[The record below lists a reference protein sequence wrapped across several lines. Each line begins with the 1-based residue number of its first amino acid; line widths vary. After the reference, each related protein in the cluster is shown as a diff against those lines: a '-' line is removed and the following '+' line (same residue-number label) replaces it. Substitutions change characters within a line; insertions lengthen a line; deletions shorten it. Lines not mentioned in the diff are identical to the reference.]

1 MVLDGGQSMTKP
13 LIVVNFKTYASASG
27 ATAEA
32 LAVAMEKHSNGPAR
46 MVAVVSAFDLE
57 AVCRVA
63 PNLEVWSQHLD
74 PVGQGGFTGWLE
86 PHTAIHRGAQGTIIN
101 HAEHKVEMEHVKSLL
116 PQLPDGFPVCGCAAD
131 LEEAKSLA
139 EMGPT
144 FIAVEPPE
152 LIGGDISVTTA
163 DPSIVSDTVAV
174 VKATNAGVRVLCGAG
189 VKNGQDV
196 ATAISLGAE
205 GVLLASGVTKAK
217 DVEAVLADLVSQLVW
232 VANHTLFDVSL
243 PQAAC
248 HQGTLVCI
256 CTPYN
261 RSLLSP
267 KARILVGDETPSH
280 TTP

>member
-1 MVLDGGQSMTKP
+1 MVPDGGQSMTKP

-27 ATAEA
+27 ATAET
-32 LAVAMEKHSNGPAR
+32 LAVAMEAHSNGPAR

-57 AVCRVA
+57 AVRRAA
-63 PNLEVWSQHLD
+63 PSLEVWSQHLD

-86 PHTAIHRGAQGTIIN
+86 PKTAMHRGAQGTIIN
-101 HAEHKVEMEHVKSLL
+101 HAEHKVDMDHVKRLL
-116 PQLPDGFPVCGCAAD
+116 PQLPDSFPVCGCAAD

-174 VKATNAGVRVLCGAG
+174 VKATNPNVRVLCGAG

-196 ATAISLGAE
+196 ATAIKLGAE
-205 GVLLASGVTKAK
+205 GVLLASGVTKAS
-217 DVEAVLADLVSQLVW
+217 DVASVLNDLVS
-232 VANHTLFDVSL
+232 
-243 PQAAC
+243 
-248 HQGTLVCI
+248 
-256 CTPYN
+256 
-261 RSLLSP
+261 LL
-267 KARILVGDETPSH
+267 
-280 TTP
+280 

>member
-27 ATAEA
+27 ATAET
-32 LAVAMEKHSNGPAR
+32 LAVAMEAHSNGPAR

-57 AVCRVA
+57 AVRRAA
-63 PNLEVWSQHLD
+63 PSLEVWSQHLD

-86 PHTAIHRGAQGTIIN
+86 PKTAIHRGAQGTVIN
-101 HAEHKVEMEHVKSLL
+101 HAEHKVEMDHVQRLL
-116 PQLPDGFPVCGCAAD
+116 PQLPEDFPVCGCAAD

-174 VKATNAGVRVLCGAG
+174 VKATNPDVRVLCGAG

-196 ATAISLGAE
+196 ATAIKLGAE
-205 GVLLASGVTKAK
+205 GVLLASGVTKAS
-217 DVEAVLADLVSQLVW
+217 DVASVLNDLVS
-232 VANHTLFDVSL
+232 
-243 PQAAC
+243 
-248 HQGTLVCI
+248 
-256 CTPYN
+256 
-261 RSLLSP
+261 LL
-267 KARILVGDETPSH
+267 
-280 TTP
+280 

>member
-27 ATAEA
+27 ASAET
-32 LAVAMEKHSNGPAR
+32 LAVAMEAHSNGPAR

-57 AVCRVA
+57 AVRRAA
-63 PNLEVWSQHLD
+63 PSLEVWSQHLD

-86 PHTAIHRGAQGTIIN
+86 PKTAMHRGAQGTIIN
-101 HAEHKVEMEHVKSLL
+101 HAEHKVEMDHVKRLL
-116 PQLPDGFPVCGCAAD
+116 PQLPDDFPVCGCAAN

-174 VKATNAGVRVLCGAG
+174 VKATNPDVRVLCGAG

-196 ATAISLGAE
+196 ATAIKLGAE
-205 GVLLASGVTKAK
+205 GVLLASGVTKAS
-217 DVEAVLADLVSQLVW
+217 DVASVLNDLVS
-232 VANHTLFDVSL
+232 
-243 PQAAC
+243 
-248 HQGTLVCI
+248 
-256 CTPYN
+256 
-261 RSLLSP
+261 LL
-267 KARILVGDETPSH
+267 
-280 TTP
+280 